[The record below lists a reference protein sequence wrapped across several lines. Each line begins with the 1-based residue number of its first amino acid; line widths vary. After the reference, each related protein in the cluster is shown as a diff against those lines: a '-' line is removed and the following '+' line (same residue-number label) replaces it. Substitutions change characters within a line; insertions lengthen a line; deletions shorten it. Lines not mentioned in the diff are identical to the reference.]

1 MYILHLSLYNNIYTI
16 NRCYLKIKE
25 RLKQKEENISYLH
38 ICIYTLNEVKK
49 AIPYILKCNFW
60 FIDVA

>member
-38 ICIYTLNEVKK
+38 TYIYTLNEVKK